1 MNGGHFNKQLLRAC
15 LEQDRYR
22 FHPNAWKR
30 LHELQI
36 SLNDTLH
43 VLRHG
48 SIDGEPEFD
57 PAYGHW
63 RFTVHGKTVDQ
74 RELIIMFVIVEIEGV
89 LILTIADEESKDR

>member
-1 MNGGHFNKQLLRAC
+1 MNDGHFNKQLLRAC

-22 FHPNAWKR
+22 FHPSAWKR
-30 LHELQI
+30 LRELQI

-57 PAYGHW
+57 AEYGNW
-63 RFTVHGKTVDQ
+63 RFTVHGTTVDQ
-74 RELIIMFVIVEIEGV
+74 QELTIMFIFVEIEGV
-89 LILTIADEESKDR
+89 LILTIAE